1 MLSVCK
7 QPLSFLFL
15 FVIIQIESRRTELVF
30 FSECGPQANCSRITG
45 ELVKRQVLSLSLRQ
59 IARYLCDMGPRS
71 GHFKMLLKDSHVH
84 KSSKHC
90 LKSLVAPDGGTSELL
105 GNEVQNHSLRSN

>member
-1 MLSVCK
+1 MT
-7 QPLSFLFL
+7 FLFL

-45 ELVKRQVLSLSLRQ
+45 ELVKRQLLSLRQ
-59 IARYLCDMGPRS
+59 IAPYLCDMGPRN
-71 GHFKMLLKDSHVH
+71 GHAKMLLKDSHVH
-84 KSSKHC
+84 KSAKHC
-90 LKSLVAPDGGTSELL
+90 LKPLMAPGGVTNELL